1 MINIA
6 ILGSGGLGQNMAFLI
21 EQKKEFN
28 LVGICDRSAYYFCEK
43 GITGNTIKS
52 CPSIEKIPG
61 AIHSSNSIK
70 DLISFHKDKINAIFI
85 ALPNL
90 PNEFIPN
97 IAKEIVVVGY
107 KGVIVDALKRT
118 KAVEMI
124 KNMDNLFKR
133 SNILYL
139 TGCGATP
146 GLLTSAAVLASQSFV
161 EILDVTIT
169 FGVGISNWELYKSTI
184 REDIAH
190 LEGFNPEVVSRMT
203 DEEIIKE
210 LEKRNGILEL
220 HHMEH
225 ADDIMLELANVCSKD
240 CVTTGGIVDTKHPK
254 KPISTNVKIT
264 GRTFEGKI
272 STHQFILGDE
282 TTMAANVNGPVLGFI
297 KAGMWLYGLG
307 VRGTLTSADVMP
319 HFGPGKENYLD
330 IQKKQGYEL
339 EKEPITK
346 KEFQRMLGE

>member
-1 MINIA
+1 MINVA
-6 ILGSGGLGQNMAFLI
+6 ILGSGGLGRNMALLI
-21 EQKKEFN
+21 EQKKDFK
-28 LVGICDRSAYYFCEK
+28 LVGICDRSGYIFNEIGIVGNVGAYH
-43 GITGNTIKS
+43 GT
-52 CPSIEKIPG
+52 P
-61 AIHSSNSIK
+61 SSNPIK
-70 DLISFHKDKINAIFI
+70 DLISLHKDKIEAVFI

-97 IAKEIVVVGY
+97 VAKEIISNGY

-124 KNMDNLFKR
+124 KNLNNLFKTA
-133 SNILYL
+133 NVLYL

-146 GLLTSAAVLASQSFV
+146 GLLTSAAALASQSFV

-184 REDIAH
+184 KEDIAH
-190 LEGFNPEVVSRMT
+190 LEGFNPEIVSKMT
-203 DEEIIKE
+203 DKEITAE

-225 ADDIMLELANVCSKD
+225 ADDIMLELANVCMRER
-240 CVTTGGIVDTKHPK
+240 VTTGGIVDTRNPK

-282 TTMAANVNGPVLGFI
+282 TTMAANVNGPILGFM
-297 KAGMWLYGLG
+297 KSGLWLYSLG
-307 VRGTLTSADVMP
+307 VRGVLTSAQVMP
-319 HFGPGKENYLD
+319 QFGPPKENYLE
-330 IQKKQGYEL
+330 IQEKQKATVL
-339 EKEPITK
+339 TAAS
-346 KEFQRMLGE
+346 

>member
-1 MINIA
+1 MINVA
-6 ILGSGGLGQNMAFLI
+6 ILGSGGLGQNMVLLI
-21 EQKKEFN
+21 EQKKDFN
-28 LVGICDRSAYYFCEK
+28 LVGICDRSAYYFNEN
-43 GITGNTIKS
+43 GITGNTAKN
-52 CPSIEKIPG
+52 
-61 AIHSSNSIK
+61 SSANPIK
-70 DLISFHKDKINAIFI
+70 DLIQNHKEKIDAIFV

-97 IAKEIVVVGY
+97 IVKEITKTGF

-146 GLLTSAAVLASQSFV
+146 GFLTSAAALAAQSFV

-169 FGVGISNWELYKSTI
+169 FGVGINNWETYKSTI

-190 LEGFNPEVVSRMT
+190 LEGFNPEMVSKMT
-203 DEEIIKE
+203 DKEIEEE
-210 LEKRNGILEL
+210 LNKRNGILEL

-225 ADDIMLELANVCSKD
+225 ADDIILELANICPKER
-240 CVTTGGIVDTKHPK
+240 VTTGGIVDTRNPK

-264 GRTFEGKI
+264 GRTFEGKV
-272 STHQFILGDE
+272 STHTFILGDE
-282 TTMAANVNGPVLGFI
+282 TTMAANVNGPILGFM
-297 KAGMWLYGLG
+297 KAGVWLYSLG
-307 VRGTLTSADVMP
+307 VRGVLTSAQVMP
-319 HFGPGKENYLD
+319 QFGPPKENYLE
-330 IQKKQGYEL
+330 IQEKQFAK
-339 EKEPITK
+339 EKS
-346 KEFQRMLGE
+346 LV